1 MNLLVEKCKDR
12 KFYFIGFCILIIG
25 IVLSISVSF
34 YAVIIYLVFY
44 LFPLLLSLKYSWQ
57 NIDKILLSIL
67 IWLAVN
73 VHILLIEDKIVSIE
87 NTNYIVAIVNT
98 LIISWVNIFIYSYFS
113 YALWGIIKKKWNERL
128 ARFSIIMTMLV
139 NFLTAIFLYERI
151 AISSYVFMLLFAGM
165 YVFLLSRLLTKD
177 FAIYMNFMFSVS
189 SVATVV
195 TGVVIIFF
203 IVRQFIN
210 PENGLRMGGALSLT
224 FLNYFQITSLS
235 SCFQYFYP
243 TIERSGNLRLYGF
256 LLFLLM
262 SVGIVFQFLRLNFLI
277 Y

>member
-1 MNLLVEKCKDR
+1 MAEHGIMRVADLNKFQNAVLFGGLILVCMLANS
-12 KFYFIGFCILIIG
+12 F
-25 IVLSISVSF
+25 SITL
-34 YAVIIYLVFY
+34 YLVLY
-44 LFPLLLSLKYSWQ
+44 LFPLLLSFKYSWQ
-57 NIDKILLSIL
+57 IINRILLSIL

-73 VHILLIEDKIVSIE
+73 IHILLIEDKIVSIE
-87 NTNYIVAIVNT
+87 NSDYIVAIVNT
-98 LIISWVNIFIYSYFS
+98 LVISWVNIFIYSYFS

-128 ARFSIIMTMLV
+128 ARFSIIVTIFV

-151 AISSYVFMLLFAGM
+151 AISSYIFMLFFAGL
-165 YVFLLSRLLTKD
+165 YVFLLGRLITKD
-177 FAIYMNFMFSVS
+177 FAIYINFMFSVS
-189 SVATVV
+189 SIATII

-203 IVRQFIN
+203 IIPQFIN
-210 PENGLRMGGALSLT
+210 PENGMRMGGALSLT

-235 SCFQYFYP
+235 SCFQYLHP
-243 TIERSGNLRLYGF
+243 TIKRWSRMRLYGF

>member
-1 MNLLVEKCKDR
+1 MRVADLNKFQNAVLFGGLILVCMLANS
-12 KFYFIGFCILIIG
+12 F
-25 IVLSISVSF
+25 SITL
-34 YAVIIYLVFY
+34 YLVLY
-44 LFPLLLSLKYSWQ
+44 LFPLLLSFKYSWQ
-57 NIDKILLSIL
+57 IINRILLSIL

-73 VHILLIEDKIVSIE
+73 IHILLIEDTIVSTV

-113 YALWGIIKKKWNERL
+113 YALWGIIKEKWNERL
-128 ARFSIIMTMLV
+128 SQFSIIMIIFV
-139 NFLTAIFLYERI
+139 NFFTAIFLYERA
-151 AISSYVFMLLFAGM
+151 AISSYIFMLLFAGM
-165 YVFLLSRLLTKD
+165 YVFLLSRSLTKD
-177 FAIYMNFMFSVS
+177 FAIYINFMFSVS
-189 SVATVV
+189 SVATII

-203 IVRQFIN
+203 IVQQFIN

-243 TIERSGNLRLYGF
+243 TIKQSGNLRLYGF

-262 SVGIVFQFLRLNFLI
+262 SVGIVFQYLRLNFLI

>member
-1 MNLLVEKCKDR
+1 MRVADLNKFQNAVLFGGLILVCMLANS
-12 KFYFIGFCILIIG
+12 F
-25 IVLSISVSF
+25 SI
-34 YAVIIYLVFY
+34 ALYLVLY
-44 LFPLLLSLKYSWQ
+44 LFPLLLSFKYSWQ
-57 NIDKILLSIL
+57 IINRILLSIL
-67 IWLAVN
+67 IWLAIN

-87 NTNYIVAIVNT
+87 NSDYIVALVNT

-128 ARFSIIMTMLV
+128 ARFSIIVTIFV

-151 AISSYVFMLLFAGM
+151 AISSYIFMLFFAGL
-165 YVFLLSRLLTKD
+165 YVFLLGRLITKN
-177 FAIYMNFMFSVS
+177 FAIYINFMFSVS
-189 SVATVV
+189 SIATII

-203 IVRQFIN
+203 IIRQFIN
-210 PENGLRMGGALSLT
+210 PENGMRMGGALSLT

-235 SCFQYFYP
+235 SCFQYLCP

-262 SVGIVFQFLRLNFLI
+262 SVGIVFQYLRLNFLI